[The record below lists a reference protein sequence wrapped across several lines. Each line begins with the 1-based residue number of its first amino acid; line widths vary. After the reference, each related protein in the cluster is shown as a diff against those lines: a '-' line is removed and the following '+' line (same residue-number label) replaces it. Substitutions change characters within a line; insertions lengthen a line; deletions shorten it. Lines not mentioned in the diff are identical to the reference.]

1 MEITLEKIELVKDR
15 TGVTYKEAK
24 EALEACEG
32 SVVDAIIAIEESVD
46 VKKGGKINEFADDT
60 IGKVKELI
68 RKGNVSKICVKRDN
82 EVLVNIPV
90 SVGIVGAVV
99 APWGVL
105 AAAIAT
111 FGFKCR
117 VEVVTDD
124 GRVIDVTEKTDNVA
138 TQVKEKGSVIID
150 EVKEKAPE
158 VWGDAKEKGQEL
170 FGQAKE
176 KAPEIWQS
184 VKEKTPDTWE
194 DVKGMAQEK
203 FEQLRDRIKKDESL
217 DELLDALEREI
228 EEDDDVDA
236 GVEIEFDEK
245 IED

>member
-46 VKKGGKINEFADDT
+46 IKKSGKVSEFAEDT
-60 IGKVKELI
+60 IAKVKELI
-68 RKGNVSKICVKRDN
+68 KKGNVSKISIKRDN

-99 APWGVL
+99 APWGMI

-111 FGFKCR
+111 FGFKCK
-117 VEVVTDD
+117 VEVITDD
-124 GRVIDVTEKTDNVA
+124 GRVIDVSEKTDNVA
-138 TQVKEKGSVIID
+138 TQVKEKGAIIID

-176 KAPEIWQS
+176 KAPELWQS

-194 DVKGMAQEK
+194 DVRGMAQEK
-203 FEQLRDRIKKDESL
+203 FVQIKDKMKKDGNL
-217 DELLDALEREI
+217 DEVLDALEKEI
-228 EEDDDVDA
+228 EEYNADDE
-236 GVEIEFDEK
+236 VEIEIDDK